1 MGSRWVSCGPH
12 VGHPICLTWGT
23 DGQITWIPHEFGRG
37 FHMGP
42 YGSFHVVFTWGLNGY
57 HLGNTPETYVGVSW
71 EISWVPTGSPF
82 GTHTCQT
89 LVPDGSQLVTSAG
102 THIGLTWAAHLGS
115 MWACH
120 WHPPGSQLAAHLGPI
135 QVSLWP
141 QMGPKWGNPAWTH
154 IASDKMSGLSGI

>member
-1 MGSRWVSCGPH
+1 M
-12 VGHPICLTWGT
+12 
-23 DGQITWIPHEFGRG
+23 
-37 FHMGP
+37 
-42 YGSFHVVFTWGLNGY
+42 
-57 HLGNTPETYVGVSW
+57 LGNTPDTYVGVSW

-82 GTHTCQT
+82 RTHTCQS

-120 WHPPGSQLAAHLGPI
+120 WHPPGSQLAAHLGPM

-154 IASDKMSGLSGI
+154 IPSDKMSGLSGI